1 MGKRTVLN
9 ACVTDIEKRREPT
22 KHYVYIIHVTW
33 SDGSVNVVYRR
44 YSSFFD
50 FQNKLLSKFPEEAG
64 ANNPSSRCI
73 PFLPGKK
80 LFGRSHVREV
90 ALKRLAPI
98 DEYCQ
103 ALVKL
108 PGKISDSKEV
118 IDFFTP
124 TPEDVSPPSPDG
136 GESTRGKDI
145 GSISEPIQAEQYI
158 VVADYKKQQKN
169 EVELTAGDLVEVFE
183 KNDNGW
189 WFVTVQDQHGW
200 APGTF
205 LQKPDGQEEEEEEE
219 TLIPGNDE
227 SYITNN
233 AYQGQAEDE
242 ISFETGVIVNIIQK
256 SLDGWWKVSY
266 QGKQG
271 WAPATYL
278 QIYKGPAGVTPKP
291 PTQSIGNVML
301 LKGGSDSRPKPSP
314 GPGRPQLPPVQPRD
328 EPGQLYCNFDPEDK
342 PTPPRRATVKDTD
355 SDDEASI
362 KSVLRRLRRTK
373 SCGCEKSVR
382 RGGVRQT
389 KPRLKKVMEYYTTA
403 SFQGAAGEGSLSF
416 DADQKLEVMEEND
429 GGWWY
434 AKINGEEGW
443 VPSNYIEKRE
453 VTTSGRF
460 NGKSLSNLDE
470 ETGEDRNVPPAL
482 PARPTFGSGGT
493 GAFKP
498 VTKKSIPPPVD
509 RSNSPLL
516 NRKPNTN
523 SGRFDEVR
531 RGSGGS
537 GGDMMAALKKQ
548 FERSSVEESSSPP
561 IPARPGLAP
570 KLPKPTPQAFCNR
583 DAAYITTSN
592 YVNDEN
598 DGLSFEEGQKVEVI
612 KKDDSGWWLVRIGAT
627 EGWAPNTFLEKL

>member
-1 MGKRTVLN
+1 MGKRTVVN
-9 ACVTDIEKRREPT
+9 ANVTDIEKRREPT

-44 YSSFFD
+44 YSTFFD

-80 LFGRSHVREV
+80 LFGRSHIREV
-90 ALKRLAPI
+90 ALKRLSPI
-98 DEYCQ
+98 DEYCT

-118 IDFFTP
+118 INFFTP

-136 GESTRGKDI
+136 GGESTRGRADI
-145 GSISEPIQAEQYI
+145 GNISEPIQAEQYI

-189 WFVTVQDQHGW
+189 WFVTVHDQHGW

-205 LQKPDGQEEEEEEE
+205 LQNPDGQEEEDEE

-242 ISFETGVIVNIIQK
+242 ISFETGVVVTVIQK

-271 WAPATYL
+271 WAPATFL
-278 QIYKGPAGVTPKP
+278 QIYKGPSGVTPKH

-301 LKGGSDSRPKPSP
+301 LKSGSDSKPKP
-314 GPGRPQLPPVQPRD
+314 GPGPGSSGRPQPPVQPRD
-328 EPGQLYCNFDPEDK
+328 EPGQLYSNYDAEVK
-342 PTPPRRATVKDTD
+342 PTPPRRATVKPTD
-355 SDDEASI
+355 
-362 KSVLRRLRRTK
+362 KTNP
-373 SCGCEKSVR
+373 GHQQKSVR

-389 KPRLKKVMEYYTTA
+389 KPKLKKVMEHYTTD
-403 SFQGAAGEGSLSF
+403 SFQGAAGEGSISF
-416 DADQKLEVMEEND
+416 ESGQKVEVLEEND

-434 AKINGEEGW
+434 VKMNGQEGW
-443 VPSNYIEKRE
+443 APSNYIEKRE
-453 VTTSGRF
+453 VSSRI
-460 NGKSLSNLDE
+460 NGKPSLGNLDE
-470 ETGEDRNVPPAL
+470 ETGEDKVPPVL
-482 PARPTFGSGGT
+482 PARPAFGSGGS

-498 VTKKSIPPPVD
+498 VAKKSTPPPVD
-509 RSNSPLL
+509 RSNSPSFT
-516 NRKPNTN
+516 NRKAVTN
-523 SGRFDEVR
+523 NGRGGGDGVR
-531 RGSGGS
+531 RGSGGVGA
-537 GGDMMAALKKQ
+537 GGNMMAALKKQ
-548 FERSSVEESSSPP
+548 LEKSSVGESSSPA
-561 IPARPGLAP
+561 IPARPGVAP
-570 KLPKPTPQAFCNR
+570 KLSKPTAQPYCNR
-583 DAAYITTSN
+583 DAAYITTSS

-598 DGLSFEEGQKVEVI
+598 DGLSFEEGQRVEVI
-612 KKDDSGWWLVRIGAT
+612 KKDDSGWWSVRIGNT
-627 EGWAPNTFLEKL
+627 EGWVPNTFLEKI